1 MVTEIAS
8 RENSYQLAFRALQ
21 DRQDESVAWLHR
33 LRANAMDR
41 FAELGFPSVKDEEWK
56 YTNVAPI
63 AAVDFKPALL
73 QTAAESDL
81 ETKELTQFR
90 CVETTQ
96 SELVFLNG
104 ILRKDLSSLA
114 AIPEG

>member
-8 RENSYQLAFRALQ
+8 RQNSYQQAFLALQ
-21 DRQDESVAWLHR
+21 ENQQGERVAWLQR

-63 AAVDFKPALL
+63 AAIDFKPALS
-73 QTAAESDL
+73 QTAGESEV
-81 ETKELTQFR
+81 ETEALASFR
-90 CVETTQ
+90 CVETAQ
-96 SELVFLNG
+96 SEWF
-104 ILRKDLSSLA
+104 S
-114 AIPEG
+114 

>member
-8 RENSYQLAFRALQ
+8 RENSYQLAFRDLQ
-21 DRQDESVAWLHR
+21 EDLQSGSVAWLRR

-63 AAVDFKPALL
+63 AAIDFKSALS
-73 QTAAESDL
+73 QTAAESEL
-81 ETKELTQFR
+81 ETEALASFS
-90 CVETTQ
+90 CVETAQ

-104 ILRKDLSSLA
+104 ILRK
-114 AIPEG
+114 G